1 VKTQESG
8 LDNGKFIMKDL
19 YLSTLVVIVASVFV
33 MYPGTCVHA
42 SDWKDV
48 VISCDDIK
56 HDLEFLRK
64 TLLDVHPNIYANVDA
79 DVFQKQYRQTLDGLK
94 NPLSTIDFLSEV
106 AKLLFIIKDYHTTCS
121 LSVSDRY
128 KQHIKENPKI
138 LPVIFH
144 WDERQSCHYV
154 LAARDTERITL
165 GSKVIKINDMAMN
178 TFIEKC
184 AIYSPHIRPDYPDAL
199 EQMVGFWMF
208 LWLEFGERDTWH
220 LTIEAPDG
228 QGTEVYTKGVALSE
242 LASPLWRPI
251 VTVGINHRMLK
262 DDNAVVLKSDTFA
275 HADIS
280 EGYEAIFREIRENNI
295 ARLIIDL
302 RNNPGG
308 GSGPAERL
316 LEYITE
322 KPFVMMAEGQVK
334 ISQQARDA
342 RPNQKEFFTGE
353 IGSLITDISE
363 PIIPR
368 QLENRFKGKIY
379 VLIGRR
385 TASAASNFAQV
396 VKHYGLGTLVGE
408 ETSGTTVGP
417 GEQIPVKMP
426 RSGLVVGISTKFF
439 KEPGGEPN
447 GRGVQPD
454 HVVTL
459 TRSDIQRNGDPVLEY
474 VLKTIR
480 ESGNENGSAS
490 SASPALGA
498 SNYTGMRRRVS
509 RAWLSYV
516 PCDLERF
523 THRRC
528 LCRRCSQKL

>member
-1 VKTQESG
+1 
-8 LDNGKFIMKDL
+8 MKDL

-33 MYPGTCVHA
+33 MCPGTCAHA

-48 VISCDDIK
+48 VISCDDMK
-56 HDLEFLRK
+56 DDLEFLRK
-64 TLLDVHPNIYANVDA
+64 TLLDVHPNIYANVDE
-79 DVFQKQYRQTLDGLK
+79 DVFQKQYRQIMDGLK
-94 NPLSTIDFLSEV
+94 SPLSTIDFLREV

-144 WDERQSCHYV
+144 WDERQSCHYI
-154 LAARDTERITL
+154 LAARDVEHIPL
-165 GSKVIKINDMAMN
+165 GSKVIKINDVDMN
-178 TFIEKC
+178 TFVEKC
-184 AIYSPHIRPDYPDAL
+184 AIYSPHIRADYPDAL
-199 EQMVGFWMF
+199 AQMLGFWMF

-228 QGTEVYTKGVALSE
+228 QGTEVYTKGVTLSE

-251 VTVGINHRMLK
+251 VTVGINHRILE
-262 DDNAVVLKSDTFA
+262 DDNSVIVRMDTFA
-275 HADIS
+275 DPSIS
-280 EGYEAIFREIRENNI
+280 KEYEAIFREIRENNI
-295 ARLIIDL
+295 AHLIIDL

-308 GSGPAERL
+308 GSDPAERL

-334 ISQQARDA
+334 ISKQAREA
-342 RPNQKEFFTGE
+342 RPNQKIFFAGE
-353 IGSLITDISE
+353 IGSLIADPPE

-368 QLENRFKGKIY
+368 PLENRFKGKVY

-396 VKHYGLGTLVGE
+396 VKHYGLGTLIGE

-417 GEQIPVKMP
+417 GEQIPVKLP

-439 KEPGGEPN
+439 KEPGGKPD

-459 TRSDIQRNGDPVLEY
+459 TRSDVQRNGDPVLEY
-474 VLKTIR
+474 LLKSIR
-480 ESGNENGSAS
+480 DSEMQNGAH
-490 SASPALGA
+490 P
-498 SNYTGMRRRVS
+498 
-509 RAWLSYV
+509 
-516 PCDLERF
+516 
-523 THRRC
+523 
-528 LCRRCSQKL
+528 

>member
-1 VKTQESG
+1 MLQNIAVEAQESG
-8 LDNGKFIMKDL
+8 LDNGEFITKDL

-33 MYPGTCVHA
+33 MCPGTCA
-42 SDWKDV
+42 RAGDWKDV
-48 VISCDDIK
+48 VISCDDMK

-64 TLLDVHPNIYANVDA
+64 TLLDVHPNIYANIDE
-79 DVFQKQYRQTLDGLK
+79 DVFQKQYRQTLEGLK
-94 NPLSTIDFLSEV
+94 SPLSTIDFLGEV

-128 KQHIKENPKI
+128 MQHIRENPKI

-154 LAARDTERITL
+154 LAARDVEHIPL
-165 GSKVIKINDMAMN
+165 GSKVIKINDVDMN
-178 TFIEKC
+178 TFVENC

-199 EQMVGFWMF
+199 AQMWGFWMF

-220 LTIEAPDG
+220 LTIETPDG
-228 QGTEVYTKGVALSE
+228 QGIEADTRAVAISE
-242 LASPLWRPI
+242 LASLHWRPL
-251 VTVGINHRMLK
+251 VTVGINHRILK
-262 DDNAVVLKSDTFA
+262 DDNAVIVRMDTFA
-275 HADIS
+275 DPSIS
-280 EGYEAIFREIRENNI
+280 EEYEAVFHDIRENNI
-295 ARLIIDL
+295 AHLIIDL

-316 LEYITE
+316 LEYITD
-322 KPFVMMAEGQVK
+322 KSFVMMAEGQVK

-342 RPNQKEFFTGE
+342 RPNQKEFFAGDF
-353 IGSLITDISE
+353 GSLITELSE
-363 PIIPR
+363 PIVP
-368 QLENRFKGKIY
+368 QPLENRFRGKVY

-417 GEQIPVKMP
+417 GEQIPVKLP

-439 KEPGGEPN
+439 REPGGEPD

-454 HVVTL
+454 HEVTL
-459 TRSDIQRNGDPVLEY
+459 TRSDIQRNGDLVLEY

-480 ESGNENGSAS
+480 ETRSENGAAS
-490 SASPALGA
+490 LK
-498 SNYTGMRRRVS
+498 R
-509 RAWLSYV
+509 
-516 PCDLERF
+516 
-523 THRRC
+523 
-528 LCRRCSQKL
+528 